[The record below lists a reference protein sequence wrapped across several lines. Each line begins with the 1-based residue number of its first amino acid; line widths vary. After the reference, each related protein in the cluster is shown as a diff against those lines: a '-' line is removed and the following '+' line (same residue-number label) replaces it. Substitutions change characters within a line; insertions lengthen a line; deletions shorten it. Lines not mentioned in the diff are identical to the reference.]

1 MAKSAKT
8 STGTVKKA
16 PAKKAPA
23 KKAPAKKATKE
34 KPTEEA
40 KKINPST
47 GTEGS
52 PVVPQEVANDENIEK
67 TVRKKLIAL
76 YSLQTIDSQIDKI
89 RIVRGELPLEVQ
101 DLEDEIEGLSTR
113 VEKFNQ
119 EVKDMESEI
128 SAKKNSITDSLEL
141 IKKYEAQQM
150 NVRNNREYDSLSKE
164 IEFQSLEAQLAEK
177 KIKEF
182 GVAVELKKETVRD
195 VQAELEERTKD
206 LEAKKAELND
216 IVAETQKEEELL
228 LERSAEQKALIE
240 DRLLNAYERIRANVR
255 NGLGVV
261 RVERDAC
268 GGCFNKI
275 PPQRHLDIRLHK
287 KIIVCEYC
295 GRILVDDEIMNH
307 VEN

>member
-1 MAKSAKT
+1 MAKSAK
-8 STGTVKKA
+8 
-16 PAKKAPA
+16 PAKATE
-23 KKAPAKKATKE
+23 KKTTARKTTAKKATGE
-34 KPTEEA
+34 KPAEDTR
-40 KKINPST
+40 KINPST

-52 PVVPQEVANDENIEK
+52 PVVPQEVASEENIEK

-76 YSLQTIDSQIDKI
+76 FSLQTIDSQIDKI

-101 DLEDEIEGLSTR
+101 DLEDEIEGLATR

-119 EVKDMESEI
+119 EIKDLESEI
-128 SAKKNSITDSLEL
+128 SAKKNAITDSLEL
-141 IKKYEAQQM
+141 IRKYEAQQM

-182 GVAVELKKETVRD
+182 GATVELKKESVKD
-195 VQAELEERTKD
+195 VQAELEERTRD

-228 LERSAEQKALIE
+228 LERSVEQKAVIE
-240 DRLLNAYERIRANVR
+240 DRLLTAYERIRANVR
-255 NGLGVV
+255 NGLAVV
-261 RVERDAC
+261 PVERDAC

-295 GRILVDDEIMNH
+295 GRILVDDEIMASIE
-307 VEN
+307 EN